1 MPCHTCTSH
10 PSRHVPTIS
19 PLNLI
24 LVPPRSSFPFFH
36 RPDLLI
42 NPHAFPSRMTI
53 GMLIESLVSKTGALT
68 GKFADASPF
77 QSSDAG
83 QPVDHPS
90 QYGAMLEEAGFT
102 RNGGEVR
109 ACTVCLYCA
118 ACTAARVLAVRWLV
132 APRLLA
138 FGQCMA
144 GVGAGQAGALSSP
157 RAVCANSAQDAL
169 FFVVGCV
176 PPCMLHAQ

>member
-1 MPCHTCTSH
+1 MPYHTCTSH
-10 PSRHVPTIS
+10 PSRHVPAIS

-24 LVPPRSSFPFFH
+24 LVPPRSWFPFFH

-90 QYGAMLEEAGFT
+90 QYGAILEEAGFT

-109 ACTVCLYCA
+109 FCLLVLCCLYCCTCTGSA
-118 ACTAARVLAVRWLV
+118 VACGSEGACF
-132 APRLLA
+132 LL
-138 FGQCMA
+138 CKA
-144 GVGAGQAGALSSP
+144 GVGAGQAGPLSSP
-157 RAVCANSAQDAL
+157 RAVCVISAQEAL
-169 FFVVGCV
+169 CFMVGCV
-176 PPCMLHAQ
+176 PSCILHAQ